1 MHIKIDD
8 LVSHDETD
16 ECPACRAQDIVSFML
31 VPAVAAWEHANQLP
45 SHALSLHGA
54 AALIGFM
61 MQDGAKREDVERAL
75 GGLLDDMEEKIA
87 EDRVFGGP
95 PQGTA

>member
-1 MHIKIDD
+1 MHIKIED

-16 ECPACRAQDIVSFML
+16 ECVVCRAQDIVSFML

-61 MQDGAKREDVERAL
+61 LQDGARREDVEHAL
-75 GGLLDDMEEKIA
+75 AKLLDDMEQQIA
-87 EDRVFGGP
+87 EERVFGGP

>member
-1 MHIKIDD
+1 MQIKIED
-8 LVSHDETD
+8 LITHDETD
-16 ECPACRAQDIVSFML
+16 ECVACRAQDIVSFML
-31 VPAVAAWEHANQLP
+31 VPAVAAWEQANQLP

-61 MQDGAKREDVERAL
+61 LQDGARREDVERAL
-75 GGLLDDMEEKIA
+75 SQLLDDMEQQIA
-87 EDRVFGGP
+87 EERAFGGP

>member
-1 MHIKIDD
+1 MQIKIDD

-16 ECPACRAQDIVSFML
+16 DCVACRAQDIVSFML

-45 SHALSLHGA
+45 SHSLSLHGA

-61 MQDGAKREDVERAL
+61 MQDGARREADTAGVGARHRAQDT
-75 GGLLDDMEEKIA
+75 GAPRGSA
-87 EDRVFGGP
+87 ARP
-95 PQGTA
+95 PSRAP